1 MKNLAQNSWDGTSA
15 VPTRRCLPTL
25 PDHPAKAGDTPPGEM
40 IPPGDPVTRRWNGVR
55 EEFVSHSAEETI
67 AFGRSLAGRIESPL
81 LILLV
86 GELGSG
92 KTTLAKGIVS
102 GLGGA
107 AEYDVTSPSFTLVR
121 EYRGRIRLFHV
132 DLYRVESRHDLETL
146 GLEDLLAEEAVILVE
161 WGEKLRPP
169 VNVPTWRIDFEI
181 LEESSRHL
189 LLAN

>member
-1 MKNLAQNSWDGTSA
+1 MT
-15 VPTRRCLPTL
+15 
-25 PDHPAKAGDTPPGEM
+25 
-40 IPPGDPVTRRWNGVR
+40 
-55 EEFVSHSAEETI
+55 EEYVSHSAEETI
-67 AFGRSLAGRIESPL
+67 AFGQRLAGRIESPL

-121 EYRGRIRLFHV
+121 EYRGRFHLFHV
-132 DLYRVESRHDLETL
+132 DLYRVESSHDFETL
-146 GLEDLLAEEAVILVE
+146 GLEDLLAEEAIILIE

-169 VNVPTWRIDFEI
+169 MNVPTWRIAFEV
-181 LEESSRHL
+181 LEDSSRHL
-189 LLAN
+189 LLEN